1 MAKSEIEKEL
11 DAALEIL
18 EESNPY
24 TTWLDKSTLSR
35 VDEWI
40 DTGSY
45 ALNAIIS
52 GSCFKGIP
60 CGRVTVLAGESQTF
74 KTGFLMRILA
84 NAQAEGKHI
93 VIFDSENAIDPD
105 SAEAAGLDTT
115 RVKYVPCKTIEQ
127 TRNAIFN
134 FLSRVEEKK
143 LDGKFVIAVDS
154 LSNLQSEMDFKRMDK
169 DNTSQ
174 DTGTKARAMK
184 TLMQTLTNLGGLTRT
199 TVICTSH
206 VYDNPMELFPSLE
219 KNMPGGKS
227 VIYLPSVTVQIA
239 RKPMKD
245 DGGKTIDKTISVGQ
259 KNYSGILL
267 RALTRKN
274 RFIKQYLEVEMY
286 LSFANGL
293 NKYYGLLDL
302 LVGFGIIVQTGSTYQ
317 LPDGTKLGYYK
328 NWRQNIDLW
337 ENKFIPEI
345 EKKIAVE
352 WKYSSSQQNQDSEQ
366 ELDEILE
373 DVHEDIDNTE
383 EA

>member
-1 MAKSEIEKEL
+1 MAKSSIEKEVESAL
-11 DAALEIL
+11 DLLNEA
-18 EESNPY
+18 NPY
-24 TTWLDKSTLSR
+24 ATWLDKSTLSR
-35 VDEWI
+35 VDDWI

-60 CGRVTVLAGESQTF
+60 AGRVTVLAGESQTF
-74 KTGFLMRILA
+74 KTGFLLRILA
-84 NAQAEGKHI
+84 NAQSMGKHV
-93 VIFDSENAIDPD
+93 VIFDTENAVDPE
-105 SAEAAGLDTT
+105 SAEAAGLDISK
-115 RVKYVPCKTIEQ
+115 VKYVPCKTIEQ
-127 TRNAIFN
+127 TRNSIFN
-134 FLSRVEEKK
+134 FLNRVEEKQ
-143 LDGKFVIAVDS
+143 LGGQFVIAVDS

-184 TLMQTLTNLGGLTRT
+184 TLMQTLTNMGGLTRT

-245 DGGKTIDKTISVGQ
+245 DGGKTIDKTIAVGQ
-259 KNYSGILL
+259 KSYSGVIL

-293 NKYYGLLDL
+293 NKYHGLLDL
-302 LVGFGIIVQTGSTYQ
+302 LVGFGIIVQTGATYQ

-328 NWRQNIDLW
+328 NFRKNVELW
-337 ENKFIPEI
+337 EKTFIPEL

-352 WKYSSSQQNQDSEQ
+352 WKYSTSTTSQEEQ
-366 ELDEILE
+366 EDEVDDILE
-373 DVHEDIDNTE
+373 DYETVEDS
-383 EA
+383 